1 MVDDRRN
8 GQRFDRRGIGIER
21 LDLGLESRISGGEN
35 SVAGLL
41 VVLDPVFPASWGH
54 PEAVDEDDGVW
65 SVLVGAHSLSFPV
78 EEMASG
84 GMRFDACDATDRR
97 PALASVEPLVSRGGL
112 ARGISG
118 TTEVRRL

>member
-1 MVDDRRN
+1 MLDDRRN
-8 GQRFDRRGIGIER
+8 CQRFDRRGIGIER
-21 LDLGLESRISGGEN
+21 LDLGLESRIGGGEN

-54 PEAVDEDDGVW
+54 PEAVDEDNGVR
-65 SVLVGAHSLSFPV
+65 SGLVTAHAFPSFPV

-97 PALASVEPLVSRGGL
+97 PALASVEPLV
-112 ARGISG
+112 
-118 TTEVRRL
+118 